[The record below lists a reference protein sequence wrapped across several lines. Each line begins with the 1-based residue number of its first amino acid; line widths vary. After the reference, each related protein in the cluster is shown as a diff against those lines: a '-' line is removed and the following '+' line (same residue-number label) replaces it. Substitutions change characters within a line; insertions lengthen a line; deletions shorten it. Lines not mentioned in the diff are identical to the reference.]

1 MVGTTRAFS
10 LVGRKVLSVKKE
22 ETMINDVRWTT
33 AFPAVVFFTLLSGS
47 PALAS
52 DADRKQAQAN
62 FQKADANKDEQLDTA
77 EFKTFINLNADHG
90 LGRASTIRRFGAYG
104 RAFGT
109 LDSNNDGAVSRE
121 EIAKQAQR

>member
-1 MVGTTRAFS
+1 MISDVLWTTR
-10 LVGRKVLSVKKE
+10 
-22 ETMINDVRWTT
+22 
-33 AFPAVVFFTLLSGS
+33 FPAVVIFSLLLGG
-47 PALAS
+47 PAFAS
-52 DADRKQAQAN
+52 DADRNQAQSN
-62 FQKADANKDEQLDTA
+62 FQKADANEDEQLDAA

-121 EIAKQAQR
+121 EIAKQVQR